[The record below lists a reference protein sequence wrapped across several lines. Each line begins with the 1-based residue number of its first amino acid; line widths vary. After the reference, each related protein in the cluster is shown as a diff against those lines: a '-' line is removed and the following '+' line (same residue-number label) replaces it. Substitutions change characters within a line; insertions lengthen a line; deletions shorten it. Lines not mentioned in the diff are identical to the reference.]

1 MSRNMVWRATPAQE
15 QLLKAALFR
24 GETAIQAWESWQ
36 ENADLKSLDKGSA
49 RLLPLLYKNL
59 SPQGIKHP
67 LMTEFKQLYDRTWMK
82 NQYAVYQLANLLTA
96 FQDAGIEALLLKGM
110 ALTLFYYQDFGV
122 RSMNDYDLVVKANQV
137 PEALRVLNELGWE
150 AEDENPLQKM
160 SVVHASSF
168 RNAKGQH
175 LDLHWHIMHECC
187 TSSANDVFWKNA
199 IRKEIRGVPVW
210 ILSPAHQ
217 LLHVCVHGAKWDAIP
232 PIRWVADAMVVL
244 KLAGDSI
251 NWEGLLQF
259 AKEYRLVYPL
269 KKTFKYLSQ
278 TCSAPIPANILEQLS
293 EMPVSNAEKFEFYY
307 RNENYHHKLLGYLP
321 VMWFDHLR
329 RSSGENAAA
338 KSLGFLKYLRNYW
351 GLSSIWQMPLK
362 GIEMSR
368 RRIRK
373 LYSPG
378 TDYS

>member
-1 MSRNMVWRATPAQE
+1 MPRNMVWRATSAQE

-24 GETAIQAWESWQ
+24 GETAIQAWENWQ
-36 ENADLKSLDKGSA
+36 ENADLKSLDEGSA

-59 SPQGIKHP
+59 SRQGVQHA

-82 NQYAVYQLANLLTA
+82 NQYAVYQLANLLKA
-96 FQDAGIEALLLKGM
+96 FQSAGIEALLLKGM

-137 PEALRVLNELGWE
+137 PEALQILNEQGWE

-160 SVVHASSF
+160 SVVHASAF

-187 TSSANDVFWKNA
+187 TPSANDLFWQNA

-210 ILSPAHQ
+210 ILNPAHQ

-232 PIRWVADAMVVL
+232 PIRWVADAMAVL
-244 KLAGDSI
+244 QVADNELSWKQLLAVAA
-251 NWEGLLQF
+251 EF
-259 AKEYRLVYPL
+259 RLAYPL
-269 KKTFKYLSQ
+269 RETLRYLSG
-278 TCSAPIPANILEQLS
+278 TFNVPVPAEALDQLDS
-293 EMPVSNAEKFEFYY
+293 MPASGTEKFEFRY
-307 RNENYHHKLLGYLP
+307 RNENYHQKLFGYLP

-329 RSSGENAAA
+329 RSVGQNLIV
-338 KSLGFLKYLRNYW
+338 KSLGFIKYIREYW
-351 GLSSIWQMPLK
+351 GLKSVWQMPLK
-362 GIEMSR
+362 GLEMSR
-368 RRIRK
+368 RRFRK
-373 LYSPG
+373 LLFSRN
-378 TDYS
+378 